1 MTPPSRGVSAFGI
14 VPSAGVSLSTTGPPG
29 AGTAVTHCHDTI
41 FFSTDLSSPDVVKVL
56 DGHGDLV
63 LGGEEETVSD
73 LASVLRVGRFGVRVL
88 CVELHPVL
96 HFRSVEARNNFV
108 HYVLQSFVSPEIGKV
123 IKKSGD
129 MAKRLIRKLLGC
141 DDKLG
146 IVYLR
151 DSKGFVL

>member
-1 MTPPSRGVSAFGI
+1 MIPSSFPFPRI
-14 VPSAGVSLSTTGPPG
+14 HRTELRER
-29 AGTAVTHCHDTI
+29 
-41 FFSTDLSSPDVVKVL
+41 SPDVVKVL

-63 LGGEEETVSD
+63 LGGEEETVRD

-129 MAKRLIRKLLGC
+129 MAKRLIRKILGW